1 MAARVNDRIALIGQV
16 PLFAGLTKRQLKAIA
31 GVVEVIDVPANTTL
45 ASEGETGREMFV
57 VVAGGARVVRGGRKV
72 AELGPGEVFGE
83 LALIDRMPRTAT
95 VTTTAETMLLVV
107 PGRAFKP
114 LVLGDARLAV
124 SLLTTLTGRLREAD
138 RRLYG

>member
-1 MAARVNDRIALIGQV
+1 MVRANDRIALIGQV
-16 PLFAGLTKRQLKAIA
+16 PLFAGLSKRQLKAIA
-31 GVVEVIDVPANTTL
+31 GVVEVIDVPARTTL
-45 ASEGETGREMFV
+45 ATEGEMGREMFV

-83 LALIDRMPRTAT
+83 LALIDGMPRTAS
-95 VTTTAETMLLVV
+95 VTTTAETMLFVI

-114 LVLGDARLAV
+114 LVLGDAKLATA
-124 SLLTTLTGRLREAD
+124 LLTTLAGRLREAD